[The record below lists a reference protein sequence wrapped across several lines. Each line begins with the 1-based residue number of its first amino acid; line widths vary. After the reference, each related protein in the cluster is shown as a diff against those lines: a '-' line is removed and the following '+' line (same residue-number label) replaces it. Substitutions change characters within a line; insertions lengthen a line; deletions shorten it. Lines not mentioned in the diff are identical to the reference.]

1 MSKYS
6 PMNLA
11 IELAL
16 KGKKCGEIPVG
27 CVILNKD
34 GEVLAQAHNTVV
46 NKFDPLGHAEINAI
60 REACQ
65 KIKSDRLIDCSLYV
79 TLEPCIMCAAAISRS
94 KIKKLYFGAD
104 DLKFGA
110 INGSIN
116 FFQSKNCNHV
126 PEIYDNISKSDC
138 ENIINDFFEEYR

>member
-1 MSKYS
+1 MSKYF

-11 IELAL
+11 IQMAI
-16 KGKKCGEIPVG
+16 KGKKRGEIPVG
-27 CVILNKD
+27 CVILDKN
-34 GEVLAQAHNTVV
+34 GEVLSSAHNTLV
-46 NKFDPLGHAEINAI
+46 NSYDPVGHAEINAI
-60 REACQ
+60 REACK

-79 TLEPCIMCAAAISRS
+79 TLEPCIMCASAISRS
-94 KIKKLYFGAD
+94 KLKKLFFGAD

-126 PEIYDNISKSDC
+126 PEIYDNISKSEC
-138 ENIINDFFEEYR
+138 ETLINNFFRDNR

>member
-1 MSKYS
+1 MSKYF

-11 IELAL
+11 IQMAI
-16 KGKKCGEIPVG
+16 KGKKRGEIPVG
-27 CVILNKD
+27 CVILDKN
-34 GEVLAQAHNTVV
+34 GEVLSSAHNTLV
-46 NKFDPLGHAEINAI
+46 NSYDPVGHAEINAI
-60 REACQ
+60 REACK

-79 TLEPCIMCAAAISRS
+79 TLEPCIMCASAISRS
-94 KIKKLYFGAD
+94 KVKKLFFGAD

-126 PEIYDNISKSDC
+126 PEIYDNISKSEC
-138 ENIINDFFEEYR
+138 EALINNFFRENR

>member
-1 MSKYS
+1 MSKYF

-11 IELAL
+11 IQMAI
-16 KGKKCGEIPVG
+16 KGKKRGEIPVG
-27 CVILNKD
+27 CVILDKN
-34 GEVLAQAHNTVV
+34 GEVLSSAHNTLV
-46 NKFDPLGHAEINAI
+46 NSYDPVGHAEINAI
-60 REACQ
+60 REACK

-79 TLEPCIMCAAAISRS
+79 TLEPCIMCASAISRS
-94 KIKKLYFGAD
+94 KVKKLFFGAD

-126 PEIYDNISKSDC
+126 PEIYDSISKSEC
-138 ENIINDFFEEYR
+138 ETLINNFFRENR

>member
-1 MSKYS
+1 MSEYF

-11 IELAL
+11 IQMAI
-16 KGKKCGEIPVG
+16 KGKKRGEIPVG
-27 CVILNKD
+27 CVILDKN
-34 GEVLAQAHNTVV
+34 GEVLSGAHNTLV
-46 NKFDPLGHAEINAI
+46 NSYDPVGHAEINAI
-60 REACQ
+60 REACK

-79 TLEPCIMCAAAISRS
+79 TLEPCIMCASAISRS
-94 KIKKLYFGAD
+94 KLKKLFFGAD

-126 PEIYDNISKSDC
+126 PEIYDNISKSEC
-138 ENIINDFFEEYR
+138 ETLINNFFRENR

>member
-1 MSKYS
+1 MSKYF

-11 IELAL
+11 IQMAI
-16 KGKKCGEIPVG
+16 KGKKRGEIPVG
-27 CVILNKD
+27 CVILDKN
-34 GEVLAQAHNTVV
+34 GEVLSSAHNTLV
-46 NKFDPLGHAEINAI
+46 NGYDPVGHAEINAI
-60 REACQ
+60 REACK

-79 TLEPCIMCAAAISRS
+79 TLEPCIMCASAISRS
-94 KIKKLYFGAD
+94 KVKKLFFGAD

-126 PEIYDNISKSDC
+126 PEIYDNISKSEC
-138 ENIINDFFEEYR
+138 EALINNFFKENR

>member
-1 MSKYS
+1 MSKYF

-11 IELAL
+11 IQMAI
-16 KGKKCGEIPVG
+16 KGKKRGEIPVG
-27 CVILNKD
+27 CVILDKN
-34 GEVLAQAHNTVV
+34 GEVLSSAHNTLV
-46 NKFDPLGHAEINAI
+46 NSYDPVGHAEINAI
-60 REACQ
+60 REACK

-79 TLEPCIMCAAAISRS
+79 TLEPCIMCASAISRS
-94 KIKKLYFGAD
+94 KLKKLFFGAD

-126 PEIYDNISKSDC
+126 PEIYDNISKSEC
-138 ENIINDFFEEYR
+138 ETLINNFFRENR